1 MALLSLI
8 HFGFKYILLSVPKRQ
23 LYKKNFTLV
32 VSLIDD
38 ARFVRASTFACRSG
52 LLPLRLQGVCV
63 VCIILL
69 SCNGSNFS
77 WFLLLQHFGAC
88 V

>member
-8 HFGFKYILLSVPKRQ
+8 HFVFKYILLSVPKRQ
-23 LYKKNFTLV
+23 LYKNFTLV

-52 LLPLRLQGVCV
+52 LPLLGVCV
-63 VCIILL
+63 PCIILL